1 MNDPDFQVAHAAVSP
16 ESRALLEQAQA
27 RVQRMIQARE
37 PLRDILTVLATAS
50 EAASHGSTVASILV
64 LDGDG
69 LLRNGASP
77 NLPADFLDEIDR
89 LKPAADVG
97 TCAAAAATGEVVMT
111 PSFNDDGRW
120 AELRHLPHSLGFLGA
135 WSMPIKSPDG
145 FVLGTLGS
153 YFREHRKPTSEELEI
168 GAVLARIAAL
178 ALCANPID
186 ARPSPPAGN
195 QTA

>member
-1 MNDPDFQVAHAAVSP
+1 MGDSDFQFSHVAVSA
-16 ESRALLEQAQA
+16 ESRALLEQVQA
-27 RVQRMIQARE
+27 RAQGMIQARA

-77 NLPADFLDEIDR
+77 NLPADFLDAIDR

-111 PSFNDDGRW
+111 PSFNDDRRW

-135 WSMPIKSPDG
+135 WSMPIKSPAG
-145 FVLGTLGS
+145 LVLGTLGS

-168 GAVLARIAAL
+168 GAFLARIAAL
-178 ALCANPID
+178 ALGANPVE
-186 ARPSPPAGN
+186 AKPSPSGGN